1 MKRILW
7 SLVVGI
13 LIVAGFFSVPI
24 SAQAHAKTQAHLKTK
39 DQPKAI
45 SASDPEYSPL
55 QPLEGNISQLGEAS
69 YASTY
74 SGVQISGDV
83 LNIYVVPANDSAF
96 LSAVADL
103 DTTNL
108 PYTIVDVGESYA
120 TEAATSK
127 WIAGNYSTLQSQG
140 INAGW
145 WGSDPEDNAIR
156 IALQT
161 PTSAQMTEL
170 QDTATQVL
178 SASVLA
184 QLIPTGTSI
193 TLSTYL
199 PVAAAVMNAL
209 VPSPGTVV
217 VYPTL
222 LGPGQEASGY
232 DNMKPFYGADEIK
245 YTTDSTE
252 TCTSNFS
259 FNGVNHPDNDYVF
272 TATHCS
278 EWVSGHDF
286 YTCATYNDN
295 GNCNYNVGTVASVYS
310 DGADFES
317 ILSSNAGYVWNDS
330 DNSYWSVNGYI
341 DADPGDLLT
350 VDGEANGAHYDNY
363 VDEGGGNTCVS
374 YDGHVTCDA
383 IVISTG
389 SNELCIPGDS
399 GGPVLQRESDGYH
412 IYAAGMIL
420 AYDDTDDGDFCYA
433 QQVFYI
439 RSTANVDLIWGN

>member
-252 TCTSNFS
+252 TCTSNF
-259 FNGVNHPDNDYVF
+259 FIQ
-272 TATHCS
+272 
-278 EWVSGHDF
+278 WRQ
-286 YTCATYNDN
+286 
-295 GNCNYNVGTVASVYS
+295 
-310 DGADFES
+310 
-317 ILSSNAGYVWNDS
+317 SSRQR
-330 DNSYWSVNGYI
+330 
-341 DADPGDLLT
+341 
-350 VDGEANGAHYDNY
+350 
-363 VDEGGGNTCVS
+363 
-374 YDGHVTCDA
+374 
-383 IVISTG
+383 
-389 SNELCIPGDS
+389 LCIHCGT
-399 GGPVLQRESDGYH
+399 LQRVGIGS
-412 IYAAGMIL
+412 
-420 AYDDTDDGDFCYA
+420 
-433 QQVFYI
+433 
-439 RSTANVDLIWGN
+439 